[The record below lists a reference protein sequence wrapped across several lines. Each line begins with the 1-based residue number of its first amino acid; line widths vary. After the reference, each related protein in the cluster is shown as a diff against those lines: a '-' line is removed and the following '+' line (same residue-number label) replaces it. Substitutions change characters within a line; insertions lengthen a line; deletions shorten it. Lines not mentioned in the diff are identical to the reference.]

1 MFLARKRSI
10 QVLTAEGENWAR
22 EKNGRMREI
31 LDNRR
36 NGKTE
41 KYKNGQMEE
50 RRSMNIFFDYFS
62 FQGLYIMIFVKRLS
76 ETDRSN

>member
-41 KYKNGQMEE
+41 KYKNGQMEQ
-50 RRSMNIFFDYFS
+50 RRSMNIFFDLFNDYFS
-62 FQGLYIMIFVKRLS
+62 FQRVYLMIFVK
-76 ETDRSN
+76 N